1 MHKCC
6 CLNILF
12 SPRFLTLNNKAT
24 LTLTLALLALNV
36 YVTRWDKEKCANAQC
51 TVFKFCWTLQSCQ
64 LTNMDFPNQH
74 GSDAVEEIRWFS
86 CQEKMF
92 FSPLLLLE
100 AAVWS
105 YQTSLTLCQ
114 AAQHAN
120 PWKHMSRWGLKRFF
134 CRCLKSRYPVVSC
147 DWRLWPVSGEA
158 FLFVLHVYLTT
169 FQEFFW
175 LWGSKHVVSFHF
187 GTHGT
192 VDYTDSS
199 KLLFL

>member
-1 MHKCC
+1 MSVWPS
-6 CLNILF
+6 L
-12 SPRFLTLNNKAT
+12 
-24 LTLTLALLALNV
+24 
-36 YVTRWDKEKCANAQC
+36 WDKEKCANAQC
-51 TVFKFCWTLQSCQ
+51 TVFKFCWTLQSGQ

-92 FSPLLLLE
+92 FSPLLWLE

-120 PWKHMSRWGLKRFF
+120 PWKHMSKKVWRGLSGDVW
-134 CRCLKSRYPVVSC
+134 SR
-147 DWRLWPVSGEA
+147 DIQLWPVTGDCGRSRER
-158 FLFVLHVYLTT
+158 LFVCVTCYLTT

-175 LWGSKHVVSFHF
+175 LWGIRHVLSFHF

-199 KLLFL
+199 K